1 MRVAGLFKNE
11 KVKKSV
17 CILLTIVFFLVAVFL
32 FLKSIN
38 GFVPDNKVKL
48 NFNDGNVMFN
58 GSIETQPGAEIE
70 TQVFIENVGSL
81 SAFYKIYLEDID
93 GELKEQ
99 VFFNVS
105 SGGETLFDGKMT
117 ELNEENPIIS
127 KKAIKSGEKV
137 YFTVKAKMS
146 SYATNEYTS
155 SQVTFNC
162 RVDAVK
168 ADNNPSAKFA

>member
-32 FLKSIN
+32 FLTSIN
-38 GFVPDNKVKL
+38 RFVPENKVKL
-48 NFNDGNVMFN
+48 NFNDGKVMFN
-58 GSIETQPGAEIE
+58 GSIEIQPGAELE
-70 TQVFIENVGSL
+70 TQVYIENVGSL

-93 GELKEQ
+93 GELKEE
-99 VFFNVS
+99 VSFNVS

-117 ELNEENPIIS
+117 ELNAENPIIS
-127 KKAIKSGEKV
+127 KEAIKSGEKV

-146 SYATNEYTS
+146 SSATNEYTN

-168 ADNNPSAKFA
+168 AENNPSAKFA